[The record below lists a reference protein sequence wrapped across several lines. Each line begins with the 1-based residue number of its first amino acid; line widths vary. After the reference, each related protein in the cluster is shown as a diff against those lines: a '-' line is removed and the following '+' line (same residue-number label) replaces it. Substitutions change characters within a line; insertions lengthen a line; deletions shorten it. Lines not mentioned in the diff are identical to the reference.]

1 MRRRVLLLIFAL
13 AFGCHEHRAE
23 PRHPL
28 IVVLGSSTAAGHG
41 LTDPKTSWV
50 NRYAAVLA
58 TQGIDLTNL
67 AVGGYS
73 TYQIQPTG
81 TVNPAD
87 RPTVEPEHNITK
99 ALALHPEAIIINLPS
114 NDAAMSVPVADSL
127 ANIAKVAG
135 LARDAHIPLWITTS
149 QPRQLPP
156 EGVKAIVEYRD
167 QILKIYGDHA
177 LDFFTPL
184 ATPDA
189 LPIAALNQGDGIH
202 PNPEG
207 HRLLFEQVRAANI
220 PAALGVH

>member
-1 MRRRVLLLIFAL
+1 MRRAVLVLLLGL
-13 AFGCHEHRAE
+13 ASACHDHRAE

-41 LTDPKTSWV
+41 LADPKTSWV
-50 NRYAAVLA
+50 NRYAALLA
-58 TQGIDLTNL
+58 TQSIDLTNL

-87 RPTVEPEHNITK
+87 RPAVEPEHNITA
-99 ALALHPEAIIINLPS
+99 ALELHPSAIVVNLPS

-127 ANIAKVAG
+127 ANIAKVAS
-135 LARDAHIPLWITTS
+135 LARDAHVPIWVTTS

-156 EGVKAIVEYRD
+156 DGVKAIVEYRE

-189 LPIAALNQGDGIH
+189 LPIPALNQGDGIH
-202 PNPEG
+202 PNAEG
-207 HRLLFEQVRAANI
+207 HRLLFEQVRAANL
-220 PAALGVH
+220 PAIVPR